1 MTNETRPA
9 PVLDARFVEALR
21 LAVDLHSRQSRKG
34 SAVPYLGHLLGVC
47 GLVIDAGGS
56 EDEAIAAVLHAAV
69 EDQGGAATL
78 ERVRTQFGSNVAAI
92 VEACSDTDVLPKPP
106 WRARKEAYIEHLRTA
121 PAPVLRVSV
130 ADKLNN
136 LRTIVRDY
144 GEVGEALWARFNPD
158 ADQVWY
164 YGSLLEVF
172 EERLPV
178 PMTTEL
184 RETYDRLLE
193 LTAAPEPIRQQ
204 HGSVDSA
211 SWGPASTSS

>member
-1 MTNETRPA
+1 MTNETLPD
-9 PVLDARFVEALR
+9 PVLGTRFVEALR
-21 LAVDLHSRQSRKG
+21 LAVDLHSQQARKG
-34 SAVPYLGHLLGVC
+34 STVPYIGHLLGVC

-56 EDEAIAAVLHAAV
+56 EDEAIAAGLHDAV

-78 ERVRTQFGSNVAAI
+78 DRIRTKFGRNVAAI
-92 VEACSDTDVLPKPP
+92 VEACSDTDVLPKPR
-106 WRARKEAYIEHLRTA
+106 WRARKEAYIEHLKTA
-121 PAPVLRVSV
+121 SASVLRVSL

-144 GEVGEALWARFNPD
+144 GEIGEALWARFSPD

-178 PMTTEL
+178 PMTREL

-193 LTAAPEPIRQQ
+193 MMNAGT
-204 HGSVDSA
+204 
-211 SWGPASTSS
+211 

>member
-1 MTNETRPA
+1 VTNETRPD
-9 PVLDARFVEALR
+9 PVLGARFAEALG
-21 LAVDLHSRQSRKG
+21 LAVDLHSRQARKG
-34 SAVPYLGHLLGVC
+34 STVPYIGHLLGVC
-47 GLVIDAGGS
+47 ALVIDAGGS
-56 EDEAIAAVLHAAV
+56 EDEAIAAVLHDAV

-78 ERVRTQFGSNVAAI
+78 DRIRTQFGSNVAAI

-106 WRARKEAYIEHLRTA
+106 WRLRKETFVEHLKTA
-121 PAPVLRVSV
+121 PESVLHVSL

-136 LRTIVRDY
+136 LRSIVRDY
-144 GEVGEALWARFNPD
+144 GQIGEALWARFNPD

-164 YGSLLEVF
+164 YCSLLEVF

-193 LTAAPEPIRQQ
+193 LMNVAT
-204 HGSVDSA
+204 
-211 SWGPASTSS
+211 